1 MTDFEKAEE
10 EEEEEEDQEEKI
22 RVEVGLFCAFFYIG
36 ESLSSRLDVYIFLN
50 WIFHLFFFSL

>member
-1 MTDFEKAEE
+1 MKDFEKAEE
-10 EEEEEEDQEEKI
+10 EEEEKI